1 MLRKQDVAPGK
12 AAGFL
17 LAGAAILFAG
27 DVLADNAKTHPA
39 GAAYLPANPKPAPPP
54 VPGVKGTA
62 LAATYDD
69 GFRLRTND
77 GSTDLRLAWSAQL
90 DARVPFGES
99 VLASSFDIRRA
110 RLDFIA
116 TVSKRLFM
124 RIGLAAE
131 DTPYIRNAFADFE
144 VDDLLHVRVGQMKVP
159 FSTEWATFDNQVNF
173 LERAYSQ
180 PIHPFLDRGV
190 LLWGK
195 LPGSVLVWNAGV
207 FAGAGVDADA
217 PRGDVDGGKQLAFRL
232 FAQPFRNADAR
243 AVRGFYFVT
252 QGTWE
257 EASVATKRFEER
269 GTTTPLYESN
279 VLRWKGPDDAT
290 LEGKVRIGGELH
302 YLLGPLAVS
311 GETATLRWTQL
322 AGTSGAIR
330 ADSIWASVFLTGES
344 KILDNFGWRQPNPRR
359 PVFGGD
365 PATNGAGA
373 VELLARASTTQ
384 VDPSLFSLYEGARRM
399 NELTFG
405 ISWTLAYAA
414 RLQLNVVH
422 TWVPD
427 YAGGEG
433 GNGIVSGGSSE
444 GGRRALVPNE
454 SLVGLRAVFR
464 I

>member
-1 MLRKQDVAPGK
+1 MAKSI
-12 AAGFL
+12 AA
-17 LAGAAILFAG
+17 
-27 DVLADNAKTHPA
+27 VLATAVMLANVTARADDAGTAKGRHDAERSLLPSNAP
-39 GAAYLPANPKPAPPP
+39 PPPPP

-62 LAATYDD
+62 LTAVYDE

-77 GSTDLRLAWSAQL
+77 GSSDLRLAWSAQL
-90 DARVPFGES
+90 DTRMPLGGS
-99 VLASSFDIRRA
+99 VLSPSFDIRRA

-116 TVSKRLFM
+116 TISRRLFI

-131 DTPYIRNAFADFE
+131 DSPYVRNAFGDYE

-217 PRGDVDGGKQLAFRL
+217 PRGDVDDGKQIAVRL
-232 FAQPFRNADAR
+232 FAQPFRQADAR
-243 AVRGFYFVT
+243 ALRGLHFVT

-257 EASVATKRFEER
+257 EASLATRRFEER
-269 GTTTPLYESN
+269 GATTPLLESN
-279 VLRWKGPDDAT
+279 LLRWKGPEDAT
-290 LEGKVRIGGELH
+290 LQSKARIGGELH
-302 YLLGPLAVS
+302 WLYGPVTVS
-311 GETATLRWTQL
+311 GETATVRWTQL
-322 AGTSGAIR
+322 AGATGAVR
-330 ADSIWASVFLTGES
+330 ADSIWASVFVTGES
-344 KILDNFGWRQPNPRR
+344 KALDNFGWRQPNPRR

-365 PATNGAGA
+365 PAKTGAGA
-373 VELLARASTTQ
+373 VELLARASTTA
-384 VDPSLFSLYEGARRM
+384 VDPALFRVFEGARRM
-399 NELTFG
+399 NEVTFG
-405 ISWTLAYAA
+405 VSWTLAYAA

-433 GNGIVSGGSSE
+433 GSAIVSGGSSE
-444 GGRRALVPNE
+444 SGRRALVPNE
-454 SLVGLRAVFR
+454 TLVGLRAIFR